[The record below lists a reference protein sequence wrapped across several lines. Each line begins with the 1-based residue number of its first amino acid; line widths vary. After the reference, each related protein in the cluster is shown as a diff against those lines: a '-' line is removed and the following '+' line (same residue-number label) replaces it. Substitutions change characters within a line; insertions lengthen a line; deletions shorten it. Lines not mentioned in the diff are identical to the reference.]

1 MVRIALSAFLVAS
14 ALAGAPVAVA
24 QDESARDAALPAPS
38 ESFELEAEG
47 RRYRI
52 DLYRVSV
59 GEGPTTV
66 PRLYVLQGEAYGAEL
81 AFRLHGDV
89 PRWRSQGV
97 IIAINRL
104 GLETPEELAD
114 ARREEFSDE
123 AAATRRFLR
132 DSLRPEID
140 RRLGE
145 NAWRDTLAGEGDAA
159 LFVLHMAA
167 EAPEAFDAYI
177 AHGPHLNQDLPT
189 EITEGRGWVYMS
201 SVRWMG
207 EPLDQF
213 EGFAVRLLDHGRE
226 VQVDTSVTGWE
237 HTDAVNALWMW
248 AGPYFIPPP
257 V

>member
-1 MVRIALSAFLVAS
+1 MVRIALLAFAVGC
-14 ALAGAPVAVA
+14 ALAETPAALA
-24 QDESARDAALPAPS
+24 QDQPTREAALPVPS

-52 DLYRVSV
+52 DLYRVSA
-59 GEGPTTV
+59 GDGPTSV
-66 PRLYVLQGEAYGAEL
+66 PRLYVLQGEAYGPEL
-81 AFRLHGDV
+81 AFRLHGEV

-97 IIAINRL
+97 IIAVNRL
-104 GLETPEELAD
+104 GFETAEDLAD
-114 ARREEFSDE
+114 ARRQEFSDE
-123 AAATRRFLR
+123 AAATRRFLM
-132 DSLRPEID
+132 DSLLPEID

-167 EAPEAFDAYI
+167 EEPEAFDAYI
-177 AHGPHLNQDLPT
+177 AHGPHLNRNLPT

-213 EGFAVRLLDHGRE
+213 EALAARFREQGRE
-226 VQVDTSVTGWE
+226 VQVDTGVTGWE
-237 HTDAVNALWMW
+237 PGDAVDALWMW